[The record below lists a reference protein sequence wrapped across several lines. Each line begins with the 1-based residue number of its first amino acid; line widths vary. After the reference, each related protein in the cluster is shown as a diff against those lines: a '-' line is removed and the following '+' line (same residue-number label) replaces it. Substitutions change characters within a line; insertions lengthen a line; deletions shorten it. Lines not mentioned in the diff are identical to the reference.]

1 MSKSWIIILG
11 AVCFVAMT
19 ASLPAQT
26 AIIRS
31 SSGAVRVV
39 PSLPPDLESLKAMT
53 GITTSVPATP
63 NAPPPAGANANGS
76 TPPPAPD
83 ENQLRLQKFT
93 KLTFDRRGSTILKEL
108 ASSNQVNKKTE
119 ESKSATKENDDT
131 PSPEETD
138 AQKTARL
145 TAEINQRLDQ
155 ELKSFQKDV
164 TLGHWEAIR
173 GFFTSI
179 PTNHVDQTWRHL
191 TQSLSRPAGM
201 PPNQPIPP
209 NQQRRESHVMSPTDL
224 FGLADAFPGK
234 LAASHVGML
243 SGFLSKILAEG
254 YDLNSI
260 LETLRQGTRSLGG
273 QEKDRRILAARLL
286 GGAGKRAES
295 LEFLITP
302 EEAVEA
308 KDAESLN
315 LIAVGYLDHHAK
327 KPDDDWL
334 VKAWEVTQMALA
346 LDDIETSEKEQ
357 ALNRALQLTSQI
369 DKELAE
375 TWLEQVFGENPAAGL
390 EIVTTTGAS
399 SAQQRANRSA
409 SARLKQLEIQHR
421 AVESLL
427 EHNQDQTMPWAET
440 LNLMALNWLT
450 EAEYTYQNDQ
460 TQSRFPSMQ
469 WDMYGNMFYSNSFN
483 NRPRNPNQPE
493 PISTGDILKFQ
504 PKESWLS
511 SVKTNLQ
518 PKFMELL
525 AKLHLKVKEEEQAFP
540 YIEKLAGSHP
550 DEAHELANEFVRIW
564 TENHDPNTERN
575 RRSTYMYIYG
585 YNRTAEGIPLTR
597 SKQVRNLAELT
608 TWIDRLRELDIEPV
622 DESLLAKAFTTC
634 HSVAEVYKLE
644 DIEQVFGNSD
654 TLKPETLAGMI
665 QTMRSN
671 LATIWRQPDVQ
682 KSNQTQRK
690 DKEIQAEVFRGYD
703 VANAVLE
710 KGLVKYPE
718 SWALHLAQACI
729 LFDENTYRY
738 ELTKDSQFSSRRAAA
753 FEAFAKAASLYKSQV
768 EELPQDKESSE
779 IYEFWFY
786 ASLGATDL
794 GGLRDFHQP
803 DLKQAPLIKEALLGL
818 PGPTA
823 ERHLARFANSLSTRI
838 TALKAELKHRYLKAG
853 LSIVGEHEKA
863 REAKKLYD
871 YYNDLV
877 TEIQLAARIDGSANV
892 GHEEPFGL
900 FVDIRHTK
908 EVERE
913 SGGFA
918 KYLQNQNNVGYYY
931 NYGRPTVNYRDDF
944 EEAAREALKEQFEVL
959 SVTFHSDKTQSI
971 GDMEPGWRRTPYAYL
986 LLKPLGP
993 EVDMIPSL
1001 QMDFDFM
1008 DTSGYV
1014 VLPVESPKLAIDAS
1028 KTKAEERPYRD
1039 LTLTQML
1046 DERRADEGVLVLEI
1060 KAVAHGLIPDL
1071 STLVSFK
1078 QGGFEIE
1085 STDDQGVAVSTIDQ
1099 ESEDLSPIA
1108 ERQWMIRMKAR
1119 PELTERPKTF
1129 AFPTPKT
1136 ETKKVIYQRY
1146 QDADLASVGP
1156 EIILMAS
1163 YGKASSGWQW
1173 MVLILLVVGAAGY
1186 ALYRTG
1192 NATQPETMSSELA
1205 MPDPLT
1211 PFTAIGLLKKI
1222 KKESALSEEDSE
1234 QLAATLRS
1242 LETDFFSPE
1251 SRDLPDLKKTLRPWL
1266 EKAG

>member
-1 MSKSWIIILG
+1 MVP
-11 AVCFVAMT
+11 A
-19 ASLPAQT
+19 LPVNTENTKTVTGISA
-26 AIIRS
+26 
-31 SSGAVRVV
+31 
-39 PSLPPDLESLKAMT
+39 LPPTAAS
-53 GITTSVPATP
+53 GISNNATQ
-63 NAPPPAGANANGS
+63 NGS
-76 TPPPAPD
+76 TPPTVPD
-83 ENQLRLQKFT
+83 ENELRLQKFT
-93 KLTFDRRGSTILKEL
+93 QLTFDRRGSTILKEL
-108 ASSNQVNKKTE
+108 AKSRQTREEKEVSKPASDDSHDTSKT
-119 ESKSATKENDDT
+119 D
-131 PSPEETD
+131 ETN
-138 AQKTARL
+138 AQTTARL
-145 TAEINQRLDQ
+145 TVELNQRLDK
-155 ELKSFQKDV
+155 ELKTFQRDV
-164 TLGHWEAIR
+164 TLGNWEAIR
-173 GFFTSI
+173 GFFSAM

-209 NQQRRESHVMSPTDL
+209 NQQRREDHVMAPMDL
-224 FGLADAFPGK
+224 FGLADAFPGE
-234 LAASHVGML
+234 LTAFHVGML
-243 SGFLSKILAEG
+243 SSFLSKMLTEG

-260 LETLRQGTRSLGG
+260 LATLRDGTRQLGG
-273 QEKDRRILAARLL
+273 DEKDRRILAARLL
-286 GGAGKRAES
+286 GGAGKRAEA

-308 KDAESLN
+308 NDAESLN
-315 LIAVGYLDHHAK
+315 LIAVGYLDQHNK

-334 VKAWEVTQMALA
+334 VKAWEVTQMALE
-346 LDDIETSEKEQ
+346 LNDIETAEKEQ

-369 DKELAE
+369 EEELGE
-375 TWLEQVFGENPAAGL
+375 TWLEKVFEENPVAGL

-399 SAQQRANRSA
+399 SAQQRANRNA

-427 EHNQDQTMPWAET
+427 KHDLDQALPWNET
-440 LNLMALNWLT
+440 LHLMALNWLT

-469 WDMYGNMFYSNSFN
+469 WDMYGNMYYGNSFN
-483 NRPRNPNQPE
+483 NRPRNPNQAE
-493 PISTGDILKFQ
+493 PISTGDILKIQ
-504 PKESWLS
+504 PKKSWLTL
-511 SVKTNLQ
+511 VKSNIQ

-525 AKLHLKVKEEEQAFP
+525 AKLHLKVKEEEEAFP
-540 YIEKLAGSHP
+540 YIEKLAASHP

-608 TWIDRLRELDIEPV
+608 TWIDRLRALPIEQV

-634 HSVAEVYKLE
+634 HSVAEVYQLE
-644 DIEQVFGNSD
+644 DIEKVFGQSD
-654 TLKPETLAGMI
+654 SLKPETLAGMI

-682 KSNQTQRK
+682 KSNKTQRK
-690 DKEIQAEVFRGYD
+690 DKEIQAEVFKGYA
-703 VANAVLE
+703 VANTVLE
-710 KGLVKYPE
+710 KGLIKYPE

-738 ELTKDSQFSSRRAAA
+738 ELTKDSQFSTRRTAA
-753 FEAFAKAASLYKSQV
+753 FEAFAKAASLYNAQV
-768 EELPQDKESSE
+768 EDLSRDKESSE
-779 IYEFWFY
+779 VFEFWFY

-803 DLKQAPLIKEALLGL
+803 DLKQPPRIKEKIQGL

-823 ERHLARFANSLSTRI
+823 ERHMARFANSLSTRI

-853 LSIVGEHEKA
+853 LSIVGDHEKA

-877 TEIQLAARIDGSANV
+877 TEIQLTARIDGSANV

-959 SVTFHSDKTQSI
+959 SVTFHSDKTNSI
-971 GDMEPGWRRTPYAYL
+971 GDAEPGWQRTPYAYL

-993 EVDMIPSL
+993 EVDIVPSL

-1014 VLPVESPKLAIDAS
+1014 VLPVESPRLAIDATS
-1028 KTKAEERPYRD
+1028 SKAEQRPYRN
-1039 LTLTQML
+1039 LSITQML

-1060 KAVAHGLIPDL
+1060 KAVAHGLIPELD
-1071 STLVSFK
+1071 TLVEFK
-1078 QGGFEIE
+1078 QGGFEIV
-1085 STDDQGVAVSTIDQ
+1085 STDDQGVAVSTIDL

-1119 PELTERPKTF
+1119 PELTERPKSF
-1129 AFPTPKT
+1129 AFPAPKT
-1136 ETKKVIYQRY
+1136 ETKEVIYQRY

-1156 EIILMAS
+1156 EIVLMAN
-1163 YGKASSGWQW
+1163 YGNASSSWQW
-1173 MVLILLVVGAAGY
+1173 IFLVFLVVGAAGY

-1192 NATQPETMSSELA
+1192 HTTQPDTLSTELV

-1211 PFTAIGLLKKI
+1211 PFTAIGVLRKI
-1222 KKESALSEEDSE
+1222 KEQADLSSEDNEALSK
-1234 QLAATLRS
+1234 TMRS
-1242 LETDFFSPE
+1242 LETNFFSPG
-1251 SRDLPDLKKTLRPWL
+1251 SHPLPDLRETLRPWL
-1266 EKAG
+1266 EKVG